1 MFVTTEEPYYSD
13 SDDEVC
19 DDDETK
25 KELAAIDEVLKG
37 IAEEDCYL
45 NPPRELRPVELR
57 MPEDYVRPHSQFIEP
72 QQLQTE
78 LLAKVCPNVIQS
90 AQQSAAG

>member
-1 MFVTTEEPYYSD
+1 MRRARERH
-13 SDDEVC
+13 DEVC